1 MIPEYNYQCIDRSII
16 TPPFKKFIVSPL
28 FRFIPWG
35 VPANLI
41 TIISNIFLYT
51 SLYLAASKG
60 TAASN
65 YIIIPFLIFLYAIG
79 DHFDGMQAKRTK
91 TSSGLGEFCDHY
103 LDVFNNGILLYILI
117 TLYKVENPFVIAFL
131 YLTAYIPHAAVI
143 YEEYKTKWLVFEAI
157 GSLEGIFFIIIL
169 TLLGASDMVFNFFQK
184 ETVYNLS
191 LIELVMLLSTVGT
204 MGTLVKI
211 YLRIKKFSPGFFI
224 YVICSLYIFYFC
236 FNYTSLLFTFLFF
249 TFYNGDYLGKLM
261 RGHLA
266 DGRERYPDLIM
277 PAVLLIFYLSDIILK
292 RPPAEAELLFVFA
305 YLAVRVFWT
314 TASVVFTLRK
324 NIVLWNPEL

>member
-1 MIPEYNYQCIDRSII
+1 MIPEYNYQCIDHSII
-16 TPPFKKFIVSPL
+16 TPPFKKYIVSPL

-35 VPANLI
+35 IPANLI
-41 TIISNIFLYT
+41 TIISNVFLYT
-51 SLYLAASKG
+51 SVYLAASKG
-60 TAASN
+60 TADSN

-117 TLYKVENPFVIAFL
+117 TLYKVENPFVITFL

-157 GSLEGIFFIIIL
+157 GSLEGVFLIIIL
-169 TLLGASDMVFNFFQK
+169 SLLGASDTVFNFFQAK
-184 ETVYNLS
+184 IIYNLS
-191 LIELVMLLSTVGT
+191 LIELVMLLSTAGT

-211 YLRIKKFSPGFFI
+211 YFRIKQFSSGFFI
-224 YVICSLYIFYFC
+224 YVVCSLYTFYFC

-266 DGRERYPDLIM
+266 DGMERYPDLVM
-277 PAVLLIFYLSDIILK
+277 PAALLVFNLSYTFYG
-292 RPPAEAELLFVFA
+292 RPVVEAELYLIFA
-305 YLAVRVFWT
+305 YLAMRVFWT
-314 TASVVFTLRK
+314 TAVVVFILRK
-324 NIVLWNPEL
+324 NIVLWNPGL